1 MPRLQ
6 AVDDDNGNAKVAEV
20 MDSWTKQTGY
30 PVVTINTNNGVIN
43 QKHFLFNDS
52 SESRYVL
59 NGHCSGQFSVWLTA
73 PNCARLQVHTFIL
86 SWMFKKGIIFFSYCP
101 FLWHP
106 YVLKANRFTSLAVM
120 LTMGLMSYFVPTN
133 ISMRKHT
140 YKWYILISYHCRDM
154 RL

>member
-20 MDSWTKQTGY
+20 MDSWTKQIGY

-86 SWMFKKGIIFFSYCP
+86 S
-101 FLWHP
+101 
-106 YVLKANRFTSLAVM
+106 
-120 LTMGLMSYFVPTN
+120 
-133 ISMRKHT
+133 
-140 YKWYILISYHCRDM
+140 
-154 RL
+154 